1 MNWQR
6 FNKVS
11 SFSGETSG
19 IVKKNFIITAALLS
33 SLFLAAIVNLLYI
46 ADNLNNKADARSS
59 LLLQKAL
66 TNRQEK
72 IRANLMDNADWGEAY
87 NNLHKQ
93 VNVKEGANKQ
103 VISSQA
109 DSLIKISRIWADFF
123 PANTSN

>member
-33 SLFLAAIVNLLYI
+33 SLFLAAIVSLLYI
-46 ADNLNNKADARSS
+46 ADNLNNKAEARSS

-93 VNVKEGANKQ
+93 VNVKWAWD
-103 VISSQA
+103 SQNEPPRE
-109 DSLIKISRIWADFF
+109 SWRLNFLRKR
-123 PANTSN
+123 